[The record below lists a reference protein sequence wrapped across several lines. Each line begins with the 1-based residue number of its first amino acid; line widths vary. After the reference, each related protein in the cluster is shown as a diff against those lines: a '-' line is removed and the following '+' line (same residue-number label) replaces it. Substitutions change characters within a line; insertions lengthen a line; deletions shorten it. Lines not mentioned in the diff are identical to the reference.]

1 MAALHASGDRHC
13 LKRSF
18 TICGQDSLQYL
29 PAEAFMARASLSSLS
44 PIPAA
49 PLARLAL
56 AALAGAITL
65 AALPAAAEPIDVIVD
80 QAKVM
85 RIARPAD
92 LVIIGNP
99 AIADAT
105 IQDNQTLII
114 TGKSFGSTNLIV
126 LDAAGQAIADELVTV
141 SPQNDQVVTV
151 YRRAERQTFSCTP
164 DCSPVLAVGDNT
176 QAFDTVNTQIQSH
189 GAMVT
194 GATGDK

>member
-1 MAALHASGDRHC
+1 MSRESIFLTS
-13 LKRSF
+13 
-18 TICGQDSLQYL
+18 
-29 PAEAFMARASLSSLS
+29 ASLCTRLLCG
-44 PIPAA
+44 AA
-49 PLARLAL
+49 
-56 AALAGAITL
+56 AGAL
-65 AALPAAAEPIDVIVD
+65 LFVSVPAAAEGIDVIVD

-105 IQDNQTLII
+105 IQDNRTLII

-126 LDAAGQAIADELVTV
+126 LDSAGQAIADETVTV

-164 DCSPVLAVGDNT
+164 DCSPVLAVGDTT
-176 QAFDTVNTQIQSH
+176 QAFETVNTQIQSH
-189 GAMVT
+189 GAMIS
-194 GATGDK
+194 GAAGQ

>member
-1 MAALHASGDRHC
+1 MS
-13 LKRSF
+13 
-18 TICGQDSLQYL
+18 
-29 PAEAFMARASLSSLS
+29 RASFFLTSASLCTRLLCG
-44 PIPAA
+44 AA
-49 PLARLAL
+49 
-56 AALAGAITL
+56 AGAL
-65 AALPAAAEPIDVIVD
+65 LLVSVPASAEGIDVIVD

-105 IQDNQTLII
+105 IQDNRTLII

-126 LDAAGQAIADELVTV
+126 LDSAGQAIADETVTV

-164 DCSPVLAVGDNT
+164 DCSPVLAVGDTT
-176 QAFDTVNTQIQSH
+176 QAFETVNTQIQSH
-189 GAMVT
+189 GAMIS
-194 GATGDK
+194 GAAGQ